1 MQDANHMTN
10 QKQIT
15 AVSALGLGIIVILYL
30 AHALPLYFYNVAL
43 PAILRHQGVDLR
55 WIGMLSL
62 LYIPWA
68 FKFFWAPV
76 LDRFYLKKLGKR
88 KTWLLFTQLALVAG
102 VIMLAMTQFN
112 YGIWIFVIIGLWIS
126 TFAATQDIAIDG
138 YTVETLAESE

>member
-15 AVSALGLGIIVILYL
+15 VVSALGLGVIVILYL

-68 FKFFWAPV
+68 FKFFWAP
-76 LDRFYLKKLGKR
+76 Y
-88 KTWLLFTQLALVAG
+88 
-102 VIMLAMTQFN
+102 
-112 YGIWIFVIIGLWIS
+112 WIVFI
-126 TFAATQDIAIDG
+126 
-138 YTVETLAESE
+138 